1 MTSMAP
7 VQRLRL
13 LRELERKVL
22 WLSAWT
28 VHHANHIRPN
38 RDGLKVGGHQ
48 ASCASLATVMT
59 ALYFSVLKPED
70 RVAVKPHASPV
81 FHAIQYLFG
90 HQTQDKLEKF
100 RSLGGAQSYPSRTK
114 DADDVDFSTGSVGLG
129 VAMTLFSS
137 IVQDY
142 VRLKKLAPAD
152 RPAGRMVALVG
163 DAELDEGN
171 VFEALLEGWKH
182 DVRNLWWVIDYNRQS
197 LDGVVNDRLFGR
209 IGEMFELVGWRVVT
223 LKYGKLLETAFAQPD
238 GEQLRQW
245 IDACPNSLYS
255 ALVFKGGA
263 GWREALTR
271 DLNQYPGVRRILE
284 QHDDTG
290 LHRLMTNLA
299 GHDMQAVLD
308 AFESVGDD
316 RPTCFIAYTIKGQ
329 GLPFAGHKDN
339 HSGLMTLDQMAGF
352 KKGMGIEDGRE
363 WEKFAGLS
371 ATAAELEA
379 FIAEAPFN
387 AVGRRRTEATA
398 VEIPAALPKP
408 NDRKASTQ
416 EGFGKI
422 LNSIAAEDSELARR
436 IVTTSPDVSVSTN
449 LGPWI
454 NRRGLFGRT
463 EAEDVFRELK
473 VVSAQ
478 LWRKTPRGQHI
489 ELGIA
494 ENNLFIQLAALGLA
508 HELFGTRLLPVG
520 TLYDPFIARGLDALN
535 YACYQDARFM
545 LAATPSGVTLAP
557 EGGAHQ
563 SIHTPLIG
571 IGQPGL
577 LSYEPAFVDELA
589 VLMRFGLEYMQQPKG
604 SSIYLRLSTRSLP
617 QPERALSPQQE
628 SDIVSGG
635 YWYAP
640 PEPEADVAIVALG
653 AVTPEAIA
661 AHESI
666 VRDVAGAGLLV
677 LSSPDRLHADW
688 LAAQRQRG
696 RTAGRIDRSAS
707 PVEALLAPLSR
718 DARLVTV
725 LDGHPLALSWLG
737 SVRGQRVVPLGIE
750 TFGQSGDIP
759 DLYRTY
765 KLDAAAIVDAVA
777 RAIT

>member
-1 MTSMAP
+1 MTTLAP
-7 VQRLRL
+7 VQRLKL

-28 VHHANHIRPN
+28 VHHANHVRPN

-59 ALYFSVLKPED
+59 ALYFSVLRPED
-70 RVAVKPHASPV
+70 RIAVKPHASPV

-90 HQTQDKLEKF
+90 NQERAKLENF
-100 RSLGGAQSYPSRTK
+100 RALGGAQSYPSRTK
-114 DADDVDFSTGSVGLG
+114 DIDDVDFSTGSVGLG

-142 VRLKKLAPAD
+142 VRLKQLGDGK
-152 RPAGRMVALVG
+152 RPTGRMVALVG

-171 VFEALLEGWKH
+171 IFEALLEGWKH

-223 LKYGKLLETAFAQPD
+223 LKYGKLLESAFTQPD
-238 GEQLRQW
+238 GEHLREW

-255 ALVFKGGA
+255 ALVYKGGA

-271 DLNQYPGVRRILE
+271 DLNQYPGIRRILE
-284 QHDDTG
+284 QHDDAA

-308 AFESVGDD
+308 AFEGVEGDQ
-316 RPTCFIAYTIKGQ
+316 PTCFIAYTIKGQ

-339 HSGLMTLDQMAGF
+339 HSGLMTVEQMAGF
-352 KKGMGIEDGRE
+352 RKGMGIADGQE
-363 WEKFAGLS
+363 WDRFAGL
-371 ATAAELEA
+371 AAPPAELQA
-379 FIAEAPFN
+379 FLDAVPFN
-387 AVGRRRTEATA
+387 AAGRRRTSAPA
-398 VEIPAALPKP
+398 VEIPVLPRPRDAKS
-408 NDRKASTQ
+408 STQ

-422 LNSIAAEDSELARR
+422 LNAIAAEDSELSRR
-436 IVTTSPDVSVSTN
+436 IVTTSPDVTVSTN
-449 LGPWI
+449 LGAWV
-454 NRRGLFGRT
+454 NRRGLWAHT

-478 LWRKTPRGQHI
+478 LWRKTPAGQHV

-494 ENNLFIQLAALGLA
+494 ENNLFLQLAAMGLS
-508 HELFGTRLLPVG
+508 HQLFGARLLPIG

-535 YACYQDARFM
+535 YGCYQDARFM
-545 LAATPSGVTLAP
+545 VVATPSGVTLAP

-563 SIHTPLIG
+563 SISTPLIG
-571 IGQPGL
+571 LGQPGL
-577 LSYEPAFVDELA
+577 LSYEPTFVDELA
-589 VLMRFGLEYMQQPKG
+589 VILRHGLQYMQQDKG
-604 SSIYLRLSTRSLP
+604 GSVYLRLSTRSLP
-617 QPERALSPQQE
+617 QPQRTLSPEQE
-628 SDIVSGG
+628 ADIVSGG
-635 YWYAP
+635 YWYVP
-640 PEPEADVAIVALG
+640 PEPGADIAIVAMG

-661 AHESI
+661 AHES
-666 VRDVAGAGLLV
+666 VARDFAGAGLLV
-677 LSSPDRLHADW
+677 LTSPDRLHADW
-688 LAAQRQRG
+688 LAGQRNRG
-696 RTAGRIDRSAS
+696 RTAGVVDRSPS
-707 PVEALLAPLSR
+707 PVERLLAPLSR
-718 DARLVTV
+718 DARIVTV
-725 LDGHPLALSWLG
+725 LDGHPLTLSWLG

-750 TFGQSGDIP
+750 SFGQSGDIP

-765 KLDAAAIVDAVA
+765 RLDSAAIVDAVA
-777 RAIT
+777 RSI